1 MIKSTTAGRAGII
14 GNPTDGYGGTM
25 IACSVKNNAIATI
38 ENHDKL
44 LVQNEFGKTAL
55 RWENDFENKGDY
67 FDIFRSVLR
76 YLKAYDI
83 KAKIT
88 TRSNIP
94 VQAGLAGSTA
104 ILSSLL
110 SAVMVYMG
118 KEVNRYQ
125 LAEIN
130 RDIELNYL
138 KCQCGYQ
145 DAYMTTFGGL
155 NYLDFRGKAYYK
167 EWQKEQYATVENL
180 SQFVDELPFV
190 VAHTGTKHNSGNFHR
205 PLRER
210 WLDGEPAV
218 VKGYNEIVDIAR
230 EGKRALLDKNWDELA
245 YLMNKNHD
253 IQDGLADSGQQN
265 NYMIKAARENGG
277 LAAKLAGAGGGG
289 TIIVLTFEPERV
301 KQALTASGAEKFI
314 ELNPTAKGVQVEY
327 ISEDEAAVSG
337 EYINY

>member
-1 MIKSTTAGRAGII
+1 MIRSTTSGRAGII
-14 GNPTDGYGGTM
+14 GNPTDGYGGAM
-25 IACSVKNNAIATI
+25 IACSVKNCAAASI
-38 ENHDKL
+38 EPHDEL
-44 LVQNEFGKTAL
+44 LVQNESGSKVL
-55 RWENDFENKGDY
+55 HWKNDFENKGDY

-76 YLKAYDI
+76 YFKAYDI

-88 TRSNIP
+88 TQSNIP

-110 SAVMVYMG
+110 SAVLAYMG
-118 KEVNRYQ
+118 KDVNRYQ

-155 NYLDFRGKAYYK
+155 NYLDFRGKEYYR
-167 EWQKEQYATVENL
+167 EWEKEQYATVENL
-180 SQFVDELPFV
+180 SRYVDELPFV
-190 VAHTGTKHNSGNFHR
+190 VAHTGIRHNSGDFHR

-210 WLDGEPAV
+210 WLERDSAV
-218 VKGYNEIVDIAR
+218 VNGYNEIMNIAR
-230 EGKRALLDKNWDELA
+230 EGKRALLDSNWDELA
-245 YLMNKNHD
+245 YQMNKNHE
-253 IQDGLADSGQQN
+253 IQDSLADSGEQN

-301 KQALTASGAEKFI
+301 KKALSTAGAEQFI
-314 ELNPTAKGVQVEY
+314 ELDPAAEGVQVEY
-327 ISEDEAAVSG
+327 VEADEAASTR
-337 EYINY
+337 